1 MSATVTGRPRLRS
14 HALGFP
20 PLLAQSVALISPT
33 MTAVLIIPLAFADVG
48 VGTWAAYLFGTVMLL
63 FVVGGLNQFAKRSAT
78 AGSMYAYTARGLGP
92 VAGVLSGWTLLWSYL
107 FIGIAGLAGFAI
119 FCGQFLEAVGVHS
132 HVSPF
137 VWFALSG
144 FTCITIAVKDIR
156 LSSLLTLAFE
166 GLSVACIL
174 TLAGVILFKHGF
186 KLDTDQLK
194 LKGVDL
200 HGMGLAVVISIFSL
214 VGFESATTLGGEAKN
229 PMRNVPRAVVWS
241 LIITGAFMVFM
252 SYVEV
257 FGAAQTGHDLG
268 SLTTPLNTL
277 ADAYA
282 VPAFKVPVSLGAMV
296 SFFSLTLSCLNAGA
310 RLIFP
315 MGGHGFL
322 PRQMHAVH
330 AENLTPHR
338 ALGVFGALMMIVAFT
353 LHAVGTSPGT
363 IFGDAGT
370 LAAFGFLTA
379 YYLITFAAPAYLRKL
394 GELRARNV
402 AIAVAA
408 SVLLLVPL
416 IGSFYPV
423 PPYPVNLFPYIF
435 LGYMLVGGT
444 WLYVVNRRQPGTLA
458 SIESDLEDALAESVH
473 AAYAEE
479 EARALGRAGAPGAVP
494 SLAGAGMVTATSPE

>member
-1 MSATVTGRPRLRS
+1 
-14 HALGFP
+14 
-20 PLLAQSVALISPT
+20 
-33 MTAVLIIPLAFADVG
+33 
-48 VGTWAAYLFGTVMLL
+48 
-63 FVVGGLNQFAKRSAT
+63 
-78 AGSMYAYTARGLGP
+78 
-92 VAGVLSGWTLLWSYL
+92 
-107 FIGIAGLAGFAI
+107 
-119 FCGQFLEAVGVHS
+119 
-132 HVSPF
+132 
-137 VWFALSG
+137 
-144 FTCITIAVKDIR
+144 
-156 LSSLLTLAFE
+156 
-166 GLSVACIL
+166 
-174 TLAGVILFKHGF
+174 VILFKHGF

-257 FGAAQTGHDLG
+257 FGAGQTGHDLG

-322 PRQMHAVH
+322 SRHMHAVH
-330 AENLTPHR
+330 AKNLTPHR
-338 ALGVFGALMMIVAFT
+338 ALGVYGALMMVVAFI

-394 GELRARNV
+394 GELRARNI
-402 AIAVAA
+402 AIAIAA

-416 IGSFYPV
+416 IGSFYPA

-444 WLYVVNRRQPGTLA
+444 WLYLINRRQPGTLA
-458 SIESDLEDALAESVH
+458 AIESDLERALEESVH
-473 AAYAEE
+473 TAYAEE